1 MGSKNNLSTHQELA
15 ESTSFFK
22 SHEERLTESHGRA
35 KRFLW
40 GSLESMKKPFF
51 DTQVVKKQFCAWRMH
66 TYFSIVLWKMLERK
80 TLLLL
85 VQRGRN
91 HFEGAFF
98 FSKLLGS
105 HSQIPFDLN
114 ILSYQFYISYIILS
128 CIGSSFFCFITTQVL
143 LKVSKSQKHFS
154 WNSIAQK
161 TNEIFDYL
169 SNISLVFWA
178 MEF

>member
-1 MGSKNNLSTHQELA
+1 
-15 ESTSFFK
+15 
-22 SHEERLTESHGRA
+22 
-35 KRFLW
+35 
-40 GSLESMKKPFF
+40 MKKPFF

-161 TNEIFDYL
+161 TNKISDKKLPYEARAEFCQIIRSFLGGNGVLRKKCLEIYRPL
-169 SNISLVFWA
+169 
-178 MEF
+178 

>member
-85 VQRGRN
+85 AQRDGN
-91 HFEGAFF
+91 YFEGAFL
-98 FSKLLGS
+98 FSFKMIIYYRVHILRYLL
-105 HSQIPFDLN
+105 
-114 ILSYQFYISYIILS
+114 
-128 CIGSSFFCFITTQVL
+128 
-143 LKVSKSQKHFS
+143 
-154 WNSIAQK
+154 
-161 TNEIFDYL
+161 
-169 SNISLVFWA
+169 SLVFSHTNLISHIFFLA
-178 MEF
+178 VGAVPSFALSSHKFC